1 MMLMVVDLCYELL
14 ILGNYGF
21 NVDKVNSKVG
31 EMEINSKDQTP

>member
-14 ILGNYGF
+14 ILRNYGF

-31 EMEINSKDQTP
+31 EMEINSTDQTP